1 MNFENVPN
9 KHMNELEL
17 LTRKLLVAMRKAKLQ
32 NESLEQALR
41 SFEQELEDTRR
52 KRFDTANSEYHTY

>member
-1 MNFENVPN
+1 MNFENIPQ

-17 LTRKLLVAMRKAKLQ
+17 LVRELLAVMRKAKLQ

-41 SFEQELEDTRR
+41 QFEQELEDARR
-52 KRFDTANSEYHTY
+52 KRFDTANPEYHTF

>member
-1 MNFENVPN
+1 MNFENVPQ

-17 LTRKLLVAMRKAKLQ
+17 LVRELLAVMRKAKLQ

-41 SFEQELEDTRR
+41 QFEQELEDARR
-52 KRFDTANSEYHTY
+52 KRFDAVNSEYHTY

>member
-1 MNFENVPN
+1 MNFENVPQ

-17 LTRKLLVAMRKAKLQ
+17 LVRELLAVMRKAKLQ
-32 NESLEQALR
+32 NEPLENSLRL
-41 SFEQELEDTRR
+41 FEQELEEARR